1 VIHVFVESNW
11 VVEVCAPAFR
21 RTPEAQALL
30 SSAGRGE
37 IALHLPGIAFR
48 EARSV
53 IRRKYQPKEAG
64 TLQAFRRWGREQ
76 GTVTGEVDGPANDF
90 LTLFYN
96 SVNED
101 LAKLD
106 GRIHAVESS
115 PGVNPFALS
124 DAMLERALALRDEV
138 ADRELG
144 AFDEAILAA
153 VLVRAGELANGGK
166 SIFCTLDHD
175 LSPVDKR
182 GSPRA
187 RLKAVYDAAGLEVR
201 TSFDI
206 S

>member
-21 RTPEAQALL
+21 RTPEAEALL

-37 IALHLPGIAFR
+37 ITIHVPGIAFR

-53 IRRKYQPKEAG
+53 IRRKYQPKESG
-64 TLQAFRRWGREQ
+64 TLQDFRRWAREQ
-76 GTVTGEVDGPANDF
+76 GAVTTDVDGAANEF
-90 LTLFYN
+90 LTLFSN
-96 SVNED
+96 TVSAD
-101 LAKLD
+101 LASLD
-106 GRIHAVESS
+106 DRLHAVESS
-115 PGVNPFALS
+115 AGVNPFALS
-124 DAMLERALALRDEV
+124 DAMLERALTLRDDV
-138 ADRELG
+138 PDRELG

-153 VLVRAGELANGGK
+153 VLVRADELGGK
-166 SIFCTLDHD
+166 SMFCTLDRD

-182 GSPRA
+182 GAPRA
-187 RLKAVYDAAGLEVR
+187 RLQAVYDAVGLEVR